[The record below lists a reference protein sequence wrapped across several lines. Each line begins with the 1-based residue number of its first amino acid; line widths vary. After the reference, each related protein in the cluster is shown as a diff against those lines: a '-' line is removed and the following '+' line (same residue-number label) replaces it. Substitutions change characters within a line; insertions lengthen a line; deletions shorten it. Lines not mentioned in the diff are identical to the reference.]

1 MRALSSDLIDAGLS
15 LGTAVTVAG
24 LLAPWWPVL
33 ELINH
38 FRPFLALGMGLLLA
52 LSIGLRPR
60 RLAATAS
67 VLFAVNLALLI
78 VPALYY
84 GALKHAAA
92 EPDLRVA
99 TLNTWVVKGQANR
112 IIDFIKQTD
121 ADVILLQEVGQGDQA
136 AVLNQLASAYPYVLF
151 DEHSRSGPALLS
163 KWRWSDSGIIPNGR
177 GRPLAVWARF
187 EQDGRSFEIASVH
200 TANPFEWL
208 HQPGDI
214 DRLIR
219 FARSRQAPLILG
231 GDFNLT
237 PFSWK
242 LTKLAEWAD
251 LRWGQTFAASWPAN
265 RLIPIVLID
274 HVLVSKGVVLTAVE
288 TGPRVG
294 SDHLPVVAE
303 LILED
308 RQTETAN

>member
-1 MRALSSDLIDAGLS
+1 MRELSSYLIDAGLS
-15 LGTAVTVAG
+15 LGTALTVAG
-24 LLAPWWPVL
+24 LLAPLWPAL

-38 FRPFLALGMGLLLA
+38 FRPFLALGAGLLLI
-52 LSIGLRPR
+52 LLLGLRSR
-60 RLAATAS
+60 RLTATAV

-78 VPALYY
+78 VPALSY
-84 GALKHAAA
+84 GAPEDPAA
-92 EPDLRVA
+92 EPNLRVA
-99 TLNTWVVKGQANR
+99 TLNTWVMRGQANR
-112 IIDFIKQTD
+112 IMDFIKQTD

-136 AVLNQLASAYPYVLF
+136 AVLDQLASAYPYVLF

-163 KWRWSDSGIIPNGR
+163 KWRWSDSGIIPSGR

-187 EQDGRSFEIASVH
+187 EQDGRLFEIASVH
-200 TANPFEWL
+200 TANPFEWR

-219 FARSRQAPLILG
+219 FARSRRAPLILG

-242 LTKLAEWAD
+242 LIKLAEWAD

-265 RLIPIVLID
+265 RLIPIVLLD
-274 HVLVSKGVVLTAVE
+274 HVLVPKGVVLTAVE
-288 TGPRVG
+288 TGPSVG
-294 SDHLPVVAE
+294 SDHLPVVAD
-303 LILED
+303 LILDD
-308 RQTETAN
+308 RQTKAAN